1 MDVGGADATP
11 MKGTAGIMRKL
22 IGFTSMGAAALL
34 AVSTLSACGG
44 GTPASQSTAKAS
56 AGTVVVGS
64 ANFPENVLLG
74 EIYAQ
79 AMQGKGVKVEKKLNI
94 GSREVYFRALQ
105 KGELSMLPEY
115 NGALLTYLDPKA
127 NAVTTADTNKQ
138 LAAKLPKGIV
148 PLNSAPAEDKD
159 SVVVTKE
166 TAQKNHLTT
175 LADLKPVAGKMTF
188 GGPPEF
194 KTRKQGIV
202 GLKSEYGITFKDFK
216 SLDTAG
222 PITVSALSK
231 GQIQA
236 ANLFTT
242 DPAVLTKG
250 FVVLQDPKNLF
261 GAQNV
266 TPIVNAK
273 VVPANAK
280 QAMNQVSAKLTTPEL
295 VSMMKQV
302 NVDKDDPSDVAK
314 QWLKK
319 ESL

>member
-1 MDVGGADATP
+1 
-11 MKGTAGIMRKL
+11 MRKL
-22 IGFTSMGAAALL
+22 IGFTSLGAAALL
-34 AVSTLSACGG
+34 ALSACGGG

-94 GSREVYFRALQ
+94 GSREVYFRAL
-105 KGELSMLPEY
+105 KRGELSMLPEY

-127 NAVTTADTNKQ
+127 SAVTTEETNKQ
-138 LAAKLPKGIV
+138 LKSKLPNGIV
-148 PLNSAPAEDKD
+148 ALDSAEAEDKD
-159 SVVVTKE
+159 SVVVTKA
-166 TAQKNHLTT
+166 TAQKYDLRT
-175 LADLKPVAGKMTF
+175 LADLKPVAGKMIM

-202 GLKSEYGITFKDFK
+202 GLKSEYGIKFKSFK

-250 FVVLQDPKNLF
+250 FVVLDDPKNLF

-266 TPIVNAK
+266 TPVVNGK
-273 VVPANAK
+273 TVPASAK
-280 QAMNQVSAKLTTPEL
+280 QVMNQVSAKLTTAEL
-295 VSMMKQV
+295 INMMKKI
-302 NVDKDDPSDVAK
+302 NVDKDDPADVAK
-314 QWLKK
+314 EWLQQKG
-319 ESL
+319 L

>member
-1 MDVGGADATP
+1 
-11 MKGTAGIMRKL
+11 MRKL
-22 IGFTSMGAAALL
+22 IGFTSLGAAALL
-34 AVSTLSACGG
+34 ALSACGG
-44 GTPASQSTAKAS
+44 GGAPAGQSTAKAS
-56 AGTVVVGS
+56 SGTVVVGS

-79 AMQGKGVKVEKKLNI
+79 AMEGKGVKVEKKLNI
-94 GSREVYFRALQ
+94 GSREVYFRAL
-105 KGELSMLPEY
+105 KRGELSMLPEY

-127 NAVTTADTNKQ
+127 SAVTTDATNTALK
-138 LAAKLPKGIV
+138 AKLPSGMS
-148 PLNSAPAEDKD
+148 LLDSAQAEDKD
-159 SVVVTKE
+159 SVVVTKA
-166 TAQKNHLTT
+166 TAQKDHLTT
-175 LADLKPVAGKMTF
+175 LADLKPVAGKMVF

-202 GLKSEYGITFKDFK
+202 GLKSEYGLNFKSFK

-250 FVVLQDPKNLF
+250 FVVLKDPKNLF

-266 TPIVNAK
+266 TPVVNDK
-273 VVPANAK
+273 LVPANAK
-280 QAMNQVSAKLTTPEL
+280 QVMNQVSAKLTTPEL
-295 VSMMKQV
+295 VAMMKKV

-314 QWLKK
+314 QWLKDQ
-319 ESL
+319 SL